1 MPRPFVL
8 AALLL
13 ALARPAAAQPADA
26 SPVVAAERAFAADG
40 LTMGVDGS
48 FLKWSTDDAIMIA
61 GGQPRR
67 AHEILDPHAVFD
79 PAAPSLVWWPN
90 WAGIAK
96 SGDLGF
102 TTGGV
107 EVGGRRTGHYFT
119 IWRRQS
125 DGSWK
130 WVYDGGVGAT
140 SAGVPGPDS
149 EPLYLPTAI
158 LGSPSA
164 DAAMAEVRTVEAV
177 LAASA
182 LRDQKQAHLSLLA
195 ADGRLYVAPLPPAVG
210 TEAFAAALD
219 AWPHSFELSP
229 PFGGGSSEAG
239 DMVWTYGR
247 ALWTRDETPRAGHYV
262 HLWQKR
268 STGWVLVFAQIIND
282 PPPSPGPG
290 TPAPPPAAG

>member
-1 MPRPFVL
+1 MPRLMLL
-8 AALLL
+8 ACLLM

-26 SPVVAAERAFAADG
+26 SHIVDAERAFAADG

-48 FLKWSTDDAIMIA
+48 FLKWSAETAIMIA
-61 GGQPRR
+61 GGAPRL

-79 PAAPSLVWWPN
+79 PAAPSLAWWPN

-119 IWRRQS
+119 IWQRQP

-130 WVYDGGVGAT
+130 WVYDGGTGAT

-149 EPLYLPTAI
+149 EPALLPTSI
-158 LGSPSA
+158 LGSPSP
-164 DAAMAEVRTVEAV
+164 DAAMSEVRTVEAV

-182 LRDQKQAHLSLLA
+182 ARDQKQAHMSLLA
-195 ADGRLYVAPLPPAVG
+195 PDARLYVAPLPPAIG
-210 TEAFAAALD
+210 AEAFPAALD
-219 AWPHSFELSP
+219 AWPRSFEFST
-229 PFGGGSSEAG
+229 PFGGGSSAAG

-247 ALWTRDETPRAGHYV
+247 ALWTREEAPRAGHYV

-268 STGWVLVFAQIIND
+268 SMGWVLVFAQIIDD
-282 PPPSPGPG
+282 PPHSPVSP
-290 TPAPPPAAG
+290 PPPAAG